1 MKYQKIIN
9 LLDNTPIQS
18 TNIRTKNWVKIDD
31 DSRRGYNTNSKIK
44 FQTSMFRSGL
54 CYYSDS
60 GILVNGTNNY
70 RNSRF
75 WFNQTIR

>member
-9 LLDNTPIQS
+9 LLDNTPTQS

-44 FQTSMFRSGL
+44 FQTSMFSQVYVIIVIQVYL
-54 CYYSDS
+54 
-60 GILVNGTNNY
+60 
-70 RNSRF
+70 
-75 WFNQTIR
+75 